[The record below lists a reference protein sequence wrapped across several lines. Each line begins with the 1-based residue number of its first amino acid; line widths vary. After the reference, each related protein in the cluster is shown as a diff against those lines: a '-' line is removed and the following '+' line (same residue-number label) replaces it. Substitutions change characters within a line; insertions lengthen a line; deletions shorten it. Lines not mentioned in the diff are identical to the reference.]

1 MCVKDWLVGIDLD
14 IIIIQLSSFYLI
26 VFCFLPTDCHFQPQ
40 QAVFREISV
49 DKPTEPDPPGTRRYR
64 QGFFF
69 FNLSMVICWGF
80 SLVTNASI
88 LDKSVYYIP

>member
-1 MCVKDWLVGIDLD
+1 MCVKDWLVGLDLD
-14 IIIIQLSSFYLI
+14 IIIQLSSFYLI
-26 VFCFLPTDCHFQPQ
+26 VFCFLRFQPQ

-69 FNLSMVICWGF
+69 FNLSMVICCGF
-80 SLVTNASI
+80 SLVTNVSI
-88 LDKSVYYIP
+88 MCNVV